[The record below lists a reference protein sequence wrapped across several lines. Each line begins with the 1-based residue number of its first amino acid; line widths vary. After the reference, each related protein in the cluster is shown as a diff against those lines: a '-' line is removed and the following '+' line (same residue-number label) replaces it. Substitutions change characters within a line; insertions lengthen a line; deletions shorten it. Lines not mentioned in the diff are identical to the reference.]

1 MTHNLKL
8 KNRLKKGYTREN
20 GFESQWKQ
28 FCVKK
33 EIQELFPSFHTHIP
47 YGFQAK
53 TLEREMTLLTN
64 FIKNKSFRFSL
75 LGSNHISMSRCTIL
89 GLIWIQA
96 VVQQHKKFL
105 IPTQVDLALR
115 IPVGCRFDRL
125 LSITYS
131 CIFRHSSLA
140 GKNLSPS
147 VVQRG
152 ERNKKKH
159 GNSRRKKKLKKC
171 QMNLTY

>member
-1 MTHNLKL
+1 MHQNKWHTISNWKSVE
-8 KNRLKKGYTREN
+8 KGYTREN

-33 EIQELFPSFHTHIP
+33 EIQELFPSFLTHIP

-96 VVQQHKKFL
+96 VVVQQHKKFL

-159 GNSRRKKKLKKC
+159 GNSGRKK
-171 QMNLTY
+171 NWI